1 MTRRWTCA
9 RWPAAAWCSGAA
21 ATALLAAGCGGS
33 GGAAPRGGAP
43 AGLGSLPVV
52 SPGQPCPV
60 SPQRVH
66 PRYGP
71 ILGDG
76 PAYPSL
82 TFLANGVLELA
93 PAGGFRSHE
102 WSGEKVLWVQRPG
115 APRGLVVRGRR
126 IDGPGGLR
134 FDDGRPPPARLVL
147 PTPDRRAWVE
157 RPGYTRVRST
167 GCYAYV
173 VQGPGIRRV
182 VVFRA
187 VRIRHRSAPGPRVL
201 GVTAQQLERGIVDP
215 AGEPRVAEP
224 SAADCR
230 ATTRAERRRSPF
242 GGARRLFSCA
252 VTDTAGTGRYTVL
265 VLPDGCYTADLQRH
279 RGQHTR
285 GIEACL

>member
-9 RWPAAAWCSGAA
+9 RWPAGAWSSAA
-21 ATALLAAGCGGS
+21 AAGALLAAGCGGS
-33 GGAAPRGGAP
+33 GPTARSGHAS
-43 AGLGSLPVV
+43 AGLGTLPVV
-52 SPGQPCPV
+52 RPGQPCPV

-82 TFLANGVLELA
+82 TFLAHGVLVLA
-93 PAGGFRSHE
+93 PPSGPRSSD

-134 FDDGRPPPARLVL
+134 FDDGRPPPAKLVL
-147 PTPDRRAWVE
+147 PTPDRRYWVE

-173 VQGPGIRRV
+173 VEGPGIRRV

-187 VRIRHRSAPGPRVL
+187 VRIRHRSGPGARVL
-201 GVTAQQLERGIVDP
+201 GVTAQRLERGIVDP
-215 AGEPRVAEP
+215 AGGELVAAP

-230 ATTRAERRRSPF
+230 ATTGVERRRSPF

-252 VTDTAGTGRYTVL
+252 ITDSAGTGRYTVL
-265 VLPDGCYTADLQRH
+265 VLPNGCYTADLQRR

-285 GIEACL
+285 GIEACI